1 MTFLEHLDELRSCL
15 IRVAAVV
22 LVLAAVAFCFKEWLF
37 AVILAPSHG
46 DFITYRFLG
55 IEMGDLRL
63 INTGLTTQ
71 FNLHLS
77 AAFGAAV
84 VVGSPWVLREV
95 FGYIKPA
102 LYEHEKHYATRITL
116 AAYAMFVVGA
126 LICYFVV
133 FPMIVHFFGAYQ
145 VSDDVGNLITLSSYM
160 DSLMSTTLIMGV
172 VFELPVV
179 CWLLGKFGLL
189 SAAWMRRY
197 RRHAL
202 VSIMIVAAV
211 ITPPDVM
218 SMCLMV
224 LPVYLLYEISI
235 LLVKNNT

>member
-1 MTFLEHLDELRSCL
+1 MCSVC
-15 IRVAAVV
+15 
-22 LVLAAVAFCFKEWLF
+22 C
-37 AVILAPSHG
+37 VICA
-46 DFITYRFLG
+46 
-55 IEMGDLRL
+55 
-63 INTGLTTQ
+63 
-71 FNLHLS
+71 
-77 AAFGAAV
+77 
-84 VVGSPWVLREV
+84 
-95 FGYIKPA
+95 
-102 LYEHEKHYATRITL
+102 
-116 AAYAMFVVGA
+116 
-126 LICYFVV
+126 
-133 FPMIVHFFGAYQ
+133 
-145 VSDDVGNLITLSSYM
+145 
-160 DSLMSTTLIMGV
+160 